1 MSTMRSAF
9 LLIAGVL
16 LATPPLVAQEHLAPE
31 RGSINESEGILDYHK
46 SLQKTL
52 LKNAPFHYRARVIC
66 FPSFKP
72 PWALTLVCQE
82 GDPENGEE
90 PAYFLECVLME
101 DRPGLLIEETDV
113 RTERVALDR
122 DVAEAVQ
129 EVWLRQTRYTD
140 RHVGGGANGVNYH
153 FSRFVPL
160 GTNDPKAPSGWE
172 AGWIWTPDSDSLTG
186 QLASLSEILKS
197 CAIDS
202 MGDRKQ
208 ALATIRERSKRLLL
222 ALNRKEGE

>member
-31 RGSINESEGILDYHK
+31 RGSINEVRRDALDYSE

-52 LKNAPFHYRARVIC
+52 LKDAPLHYRARVIC
-66 FPSFKP
+66 FPSFRL

-101 DRPGLLIEETDV
+101 DR
-113 RTERVALDR
+113 A
-122 DVAEAVQ
+122 
-129 EVWLRQTRYTD
+129 
-140 RHVGGGANGVNYH
+140 GAFN
-153 FSRFVPL
+153 
-160 GTNDPKAPSGWE
+160 
-172 AGWIWTPDSDSLTG
+172 
-186 QLASLSEILKS
+186 
-197 CAIDS
+197 
-202 MGDRKQ
+202 
-208 ALATIRERSKRLLL
+208 
-222 ALNRKEGE
+222 